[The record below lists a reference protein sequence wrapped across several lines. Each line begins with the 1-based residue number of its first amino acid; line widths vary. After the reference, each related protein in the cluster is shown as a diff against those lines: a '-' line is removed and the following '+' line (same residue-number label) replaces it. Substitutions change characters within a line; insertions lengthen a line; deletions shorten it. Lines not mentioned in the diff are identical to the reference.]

1 MRFEVSNGLTALH
14 DVHVLF
20 FRLGQILL
28 SLFCPF
34 WVPYLVKLMR
44 PPLFRAILGIV
55 CRVDVGTNV
64 VIVLTGGG
72 GERDGDDGS
81 LYLRCVK
88 GDCRL

>member
-44 PPLFRAILGIV
+44 PPLFRAIGHQAPAA
-55 CRVDVGTNV
+55 
-64 VIVLTGGG
+64 
-72 GERDGDDGS
+72 GE
-81 LYLRCVK
+81 
-88 GDCRL
+88 

>member
-20 FRLGQILL
+20 FRLGQIVL

-44 PPLFRAILGIV
+44 PPLFRAIGHQAPAAGEWATASGDLDLAG
-55 CRVDVGTNV
+55 RV
-64 VIVLTGGG
+64 
-72 GERDGDDGS
+72 R
-81 LYLRCVK
+81 
-88 GDCRL
+88 